1 MKVTRKRAGIPLY
14 RAGAAVALLLA
25 AGAGHAQS
33 PGMAHLLQSPGRAA
47 PPAPP
52 TGPNGPNVPSRDGF
66 PRNERERF
74 GQDEAR
80 ARAGKY
86 RAERDLNDRLSRGLP
101 NDKLSPDERRK
112 LRQNLYD
119 LGREMYQGGG

>member
-1 MKVTRKRAGIPLY
+1 MKVTRKRVGISLY
-14 RAGAAVALLLA
+14 RTGAAVALLLA

-47 PPAPP
+47 APNPPA
-52 TGPNGPNVPSRDGF
+52 RDGF
-66 PRNERERF
+66 ARNERERF

-86 RAERDLNDRLSRGLP
+86 RAERDLNERLSRDQS

-119 LGREMYQGGG
+119 LGREMYQGG

>member
-1 MKVTRKRAGIPLY
+1 MKVTRKRAGISLY
-14 RAGAAVALLLA
+14 RTGAAAALLLA

-47 PPAPP
+47 PSSPGGAS
-52 TGPNGPNVPSRDGF
+52 GPSRDGF
-66 PRNERERF
+66 ARSEREHF

-86 RAERDLNDRLSRGLP
+86 RAERDLNERLSRGQSS
-101 NDKLSPDERRK
+101 DKLSPDERRK

-119 LGREMYQGGG
+119 LGREMYQGG